1 MYWGFC
7 LAGGV
12 GFCFVE
18 GVFLVSA
25 DGLGRVRFSRGRGEQ
40 RVLVAAPRF
49 ALYVARNKHPLL
61 AFWFEWMVLVC
72 QLLGFIFSLHALTK
86 SLSVFFYLFFFYFP
100 YLASAS
106 SAPLVFAHFPRSV
119 FVWHSLPVS
128 VPSYSK
134 AN

>member
-1 MYWGFC
+1 M
-7 LAGGV
+7 LL
-12 GFCFVE
+12 GFCFFEV
-18 GVFLVSA
+18 VFLVSA
-25 DGLGRVRFSRGRGEQ
+25 YWLARVWFSCEHGEQ

-86 SLSVFFYLFFFYFP
+86 SLSVFFYLFFVFFCFP

-106 SAPLVFAHFPRSV
+106 SAPLVFAHFSRSV
-119 FVWHSLPVS
+119 FVWHLLPVS
-128 VPSYSK
+128 VPLR
-134 AN
+134 